1 MSTRNNFTTY
11 CSARVN
17 VLDVNDNAAK
27 IKVIKYLNE
36 SVQPGYF
43 LLNTMSDA
51 ASSTVT
57 SDQTQHDET
66 IYSFSRNQ
74 IEIFENNPS
83 QTVLALIRVFDR
95 DSLSN
100 YRFAIQSA
108 TNSHEDTTMF
118 EVRSSDRV
126 NREFEL
132 IATGPF
138 NSELIQSYRLK
149 IILYDLDSDSELL
162 KDDDSNSYSDSLML
176 TKRPL
181 INNFEYY
188 RNNFQVCVCLLI
200 CYLLIGL
207 YVFEKFYEL
216 KF

>member
-1 MSTRNNFTTY
+1 VSTRNNFTTY

-17 VLDVNDNAAK
+17 VLDVNDNPAK

-51 ASSTVT
+51 ASSSTVT

-118 EVRSSDRV
+118 EIRSSDRV

-149 IILYDLDSDSELL
+149 VILYDLDSDSELL
-162 KDDDSNSYSDSLML
+162 KDDDSNSDSDSLML

-188 RNNFQVCVCLLI
+188 RNNFQVCVCLF
-200 CYLLIGL
+200 LIGL
-207 YVFEKFYEL
+207 RL
-216 KF
+216 I